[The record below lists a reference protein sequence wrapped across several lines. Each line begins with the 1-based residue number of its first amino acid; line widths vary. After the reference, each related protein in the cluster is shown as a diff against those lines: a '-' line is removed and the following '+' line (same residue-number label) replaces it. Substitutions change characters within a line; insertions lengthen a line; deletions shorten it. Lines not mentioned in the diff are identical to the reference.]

1 VAKSWVTFDPVT
13 ARYRLLEPL
22 RQYLARRLDEA
33 DETESVQR
41 AHATAVASLC
51 DRFGTR
57 LLDDQRSRSRRLREE
72 TGNIDLALQWALD
85 HDQALAVRIA
95 GALGQY
101 WFFYDQASGRRR
113 CELVIDAATDVAP
126 LTRAM
131 ALLGVG
137 MVAQNDWKWDRAV
150 SRLREALDIYRAEGV
165 VAGQAPSLFLLGV
178 ALGSPWN
185 PEHSENQAAETR
197 CFEESLRLYE
207 RLGDWSGV
215 GWCRNFLS
223 KQAFSDEHPERSE
236 RLLEQVVEQCSAA
249 GAHHPVPR
257 AVSILAFIAHVRGR
271 DQAALEMLQD
281 AAAISRQLDDPGQ
294 LADSLANL
302 SVLQTALGR
311 GAEALQS
318 LAESAQLDEQV
329 GGVAG
334 RSRTLAAAAVLH
346 LARGQ
351 PAMAT
356 RALGAHDAHTR
367 PNTGPPRR
375 CGSLTPRTP
384 DHRLARA
391 QHAARQRP
399 E

>member
-131 ALLGVG
+131 ALLSVG
-137 MVAQNDWKWDRAV
+137 MVAQMTENGTGLCLDCARHWTSIGPRVSSPGKHHRSSFSVWRWAARGIPSTVRA
-150 SRLREALDIYRAEGV
+150 R
-165 VAGQAPSLFLLGV
+165 
-178 ALGSPWN
+178 
-185 PEHSENQAAETR
+185 
-197 CFEESLRLYE
+197 
-207 RLGDWSGV
+207 
-215 GWCRNFLS
+215 
-223 KQAFSDEHPERSE
+223 
-236 RLLEQVVEQCSAA
+236 
-249 GAHHPVPR
+249 PR
-257 AVSILAFIAHVRGR
+257 R
-271 DQAALEMLQD
+271 
-281 AAAISRQLDDPGQ
+281 
-294 LADSLANL
+294 
-302 SVLQTALGR
+302 R
-311 GAEALQS
+311 GASKKA
-318 LAESAQLDEQV
+318 SACTN
-329 GGVAG
+329 GSA
-334 RSRTLAAAAVLH
+334 
-346 LARGQ
+346 
-351 PAMAT
+351 
-356 RALGAHDAHTR
+356 
-367 PNTGPPRR
+367 TGP
-375 CGSLTPRTP
+375 GSAGVETS
-384 DHRLARA
+384 
-391 QHAARQRP
+391 
-399 E
+399 